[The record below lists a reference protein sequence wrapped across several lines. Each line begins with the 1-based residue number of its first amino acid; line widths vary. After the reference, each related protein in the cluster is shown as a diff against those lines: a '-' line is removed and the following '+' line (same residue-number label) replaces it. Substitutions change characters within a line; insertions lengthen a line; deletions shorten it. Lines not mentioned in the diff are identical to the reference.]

1 MLECVCSHIVLSF
14 VLALINLKNL
24 SMELINPIKRSGK
37 EDMFNNRNTK
47 KQTLSLLTLP
57 LQLKQKKKIK
67 NMRVMQI
74 ETKSDKRNREE
85 YKR

>member
-1 MLECVCSHIVLSF
+1 
-14 VLALINLKNL
+14 
-24 SMELINPIKRSGK
+24 
-37 EDMFNNRNTK
+37 MFNNRNTK
-47 KQTLSLLTLP
+47 QQTLSLLTLP